1 MYILGNIFSDVFAS
15 FLNALGYL
23 LAVFYSVIPSAGI
36 AIILLT
42 MLLRLIVYPLTAKQ
56 AKSMLSMQQA
66 QPEIKKLQA
75 KYKDDKQ
82 KLNEEMM
89 AFYKENQINPFG
101 GCLPLLLQMPIF
113 ISLYQLLND
122 IPKHLPQTG
131 RFSAFY
137 NEICIPAGVNTCNAK
152 PKAIYKLPFF
162 NNGTFDL
169 HLSAGSGH
177 DGIMAALPY
186 WGLVAL
192 VVVTAFYQQKQTM
205 RFQTQVNAQM
215 QMVGK
220 IMPLFFAFISINIP
234 AGVVLYF
241 FVSNLW
247 QIGQQE
253 VVYRKIGTPN
263 GEPVGKKAKAAAI
276 EAKSREAT
284 APPEIESGGKSPGG
298 PGKTAS
304 GGTKQAP
311 KASGQDPN
319 RARKRKRKK

>member
-1 MYILGNIFSDVFAS
+1 MYILGNIIGDIFGS
-15 FLNALGYL
+15 FLHALGYL

-42 MLLRLIVYPLTAKQ
+42 VLLRLIVYPLTAKQ

-113 ISLYQLLND
+113 ISLYRLLRS
-122 IPKHLPQTG
+122 IPQYLPQTG
-131 RFSAFY
+131 RFNGFY
-137 NEICIPAGVNTCNAK
+137 NEICHTAGAKCSASPAV
-152 PKAIYKLPFF
+152 YKLPFF

-169 HLSAGSGH
+169 HLSAGKGH
-177 DGIMAALPY
+177 DSIVAALPY

-192 VVVTAFYQQKQTM
+192 VVITAFYQQKQTM

-284 APPEIESGGKSPGG
+284 APPEIELSLIHI
-298 PGKTAS
+298 
-304 GGTKQAP
+304 
-311 KASGQDPN
+311 
-319 RARKRKRKK
+319 

>member
-1 MYILGNIFSDVFAS
+1 
-15 FLNALGYL
+15 
-23 LAVFYSVIPSAGI
+23 
-36 AIILLT
+36 
-42 MLLRLIVYPLTAKQ
+42 
-56 AKSMLSMQQA
+56 MQQA

-113 ISLYQLLND
+113 ISLYRLLRS
-122 IPKHLPQTG
+122 IPQYLPQTG
-131 RFSAFY
+131 RFNGFY
-137 NEICIPAGVNTCNAK
+137 NEICHTAGAKCSASPAV
-152 PKAIYKLPFF
+152 YKLPFF

-169 HLSAGSGH
+169 HLSAGKGH
-177 DGIMAALPY
+177 DSIVAALPY

-192 VVVTAFYQQKQTM
+192 VVITAFYQQKQTM

-276 EAKSREAT
+276 EAKSREAI

-304 GGTKQAP
+304 GGSKQAP

>member
-1 MYILGNIFSDVFAS
+1 MYILGNIFGDIFTAL
-15 FLNALGYL
+15 LNALGYL
-23 LAVFYSVIPSAGI
+23 LAIFYSVIPSAGV

-42 MLLRLIVYPLTAKQ
+42 VILRLLVYPLTAKQ
-56 AKSMLSMQQA
+56 AKSMLSMQRA
-66 QPEIKKLQA
+66 QPEIKKLQV

-89 AFYKENQINPFG
+89 AFYKENHINPFG

-113 ISLYQLLND
+113 ISLYQLLIA
-122 IPKHLPQTG
+122 IPKHLPQSG
-131 RFSAFY
+131 QFSGFY
-137 NEICIPAGVNTCNAK
+137 NEICNSDLAK
-152 PKAIYKLPFF
+152 CDAPKAVYKLPFF

-169 HLSAGSGH
+169 HLSAGSGF
-177 DGIMAALPY
+177 DSIPGALPY

-192 VVVTAFYQQKQTM
+192 VVITAFFQQKQTM
-205 RFQTQVNAQM
+205 RFQTQVNPQM
-215 QMVGK
+215 QMVMK
-220 IMPLFFAFISINIP
+220 VMPLFFAFISINIP

-253 VVYRKIGTPN
+253 VVYRKIGTPT

-276 EAKSREAT
+276 EAQSREAT

-298 PGKTAS
+298 PSKSAL
-304 GGTKQAP
+304 GGSKQRP
-311 KASGQDPN
+311 KASGHDQN
-319 RARKRKRKK
+319 RSKKRKRKK